1 MKKEFQKIP
10 NVGPKF
16 AQDLIDLG
24 FVDISEIK
32 GQEPLVLYKKL
43 EKLTRS
49 RQDPCVLDTFM
60 AIVDYAQTGQNRP
73 WFSFTAERKEIYK
86 GKY

>member
-24 FVDISEIK
+24 IVDISEIK
-32 GQEPLVLYKKL
+32 GQDPLDLYKRL
-43 EKLTRS
+43 EKLSGS

-60 AIVDYAQTGQNRP
+60 AIVDYAQTGQSRP
-73 WFSFTAERKEIYK
+73 WFSFTGERKQIYR
-86 GKY
+86 GKF